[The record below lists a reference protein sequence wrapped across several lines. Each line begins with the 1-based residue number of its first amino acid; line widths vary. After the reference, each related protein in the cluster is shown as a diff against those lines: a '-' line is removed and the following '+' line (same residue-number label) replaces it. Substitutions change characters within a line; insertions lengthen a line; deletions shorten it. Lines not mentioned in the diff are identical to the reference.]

1 MAASTLPGAEGFE
14 LGDGPVGALLVHG
27 FSSSPQTMRG
37 LGEHLAARGVRVSAP
52 LLPGHGTD
60 VYDFAKRRPEEWV
73 AAVREAYE
81 ALAERCDP
89 VFVVGVSFG
98 SALAVDLAADLGD
111 KAAGLVLL
119 ASVVEVEAMKR
130 AALWLIRWFV
140 PTVKGVGNDISEP
153 SLRCEVGYDR
163 LPTGVTY
170 RMARWLTGLPGRMEE
185 VRAPALI
192 MHGRHDHEA
201 PAANPRLLHE
211 RLGSLRK
218 ELVWLERSWHVI
230 TLDVEREAVYA
241 RVGDFVS
248 SLSSGSGGA

>member
-1 MAASTLPGAEGFE
+1 MATSLLPGAEGFE
-14 LGDGPVGALLVHG
+14 LGDGPAGALLIHG

-37 LGEHLAARGVRVSAP
+37 LGEHLAAQGVRVSAP

-60 VYDFAKRRPEEWV
+60 VYDFAHRRPEEWV
-73 AAVREAYE
+73 ATVRAAHDE
-81 ALAERCDP
+81 LAGRCHP
-89 VFVVGVSFG
+89 VFVMGVSFG

-111 KAAGLVLL
+111 DVAGLVLL
-119 ASVVEVEAMKR
+119 ASVVEVEWMKR
-130 AALWLIRWFV
+130 LALNLIRWFV

-153 SLRCEVGYDR
+153 SLRREIGYDR

-170 RMARWLTGLPGRMEE
+170 RMARWLTALPPKMAE

-211 RLGSLRK
+211 KLGSPRK

-230 TLDVEREAVYA
+230 TLDVERDTVFS
-241 RVGDFVS
+241 RVGGFVE
-248 SLSSGSGGA
+248 SLRQ